1 MIWGTTQGDKDVVE
15 HSVIRNVKV
24 VFSQKVIIGN
34 EKLVVH
40 DRVMRQIRVV
50 MGIKDGENIAP
61 YVTVVSGNLL
71 NFMTHVIGRMVVDLK
86 DPWGFKELQMSI
98 AISGDQLTLSYIR
111 EYAAHIAS
119 EGNFE
124 DLTNFTRKFR
134 WKTDRYKRNTQWY

>member
-1 MIWGTTQGDKDVVE
+1 M
-15 HSVIRNVKV
+15 IRNVKV

-86 DPWGFKELQMSI
+86 DP
-98 AISGDQLTLSYIR
+98 
-111 EYAAHIAS
+111 
-119 EGNFE
+119 
-124 DLTNFTRKFR
+124 
-134 WKTDRYKRNTQWY
+134 